1 MYNNFLFKNA
11 RCNYLKSYSVLILK
25 LPTIKIENEL
35 AIRFPVGKHHNL
47 TLFIV

>member
-1 MYNNFLFKNA
+1 MQLFSNHIA
-11 RCNYLKSYSVLILK
+11 SLDFK

-47 TLFIV
+47 TIYSMKKLI